1 MLYLGE
7 KCGLVNSYQVSAP
20 HCPPGPIHSGSNNHF
35 FFFLTIIAIHSLI
48 LWTCLVKRLGKVL
61 MGVLMDFGDI
71 VVWRLACQKKYVLF
85 CCCDAKSFISNRAIF
100 HRGKQLS

>member
-1 MLYLGE
+1 MDLFNQ
-7 KCGLVNSYQVSAP
+7 KTWQ
-20 HCPPGPIHSGSNNHF
+20 
-35 FFFLTIIAIHSLI
+35 
-48 LWTCLVKRLGKVL
+48 VL

-85 CCCDAKSFISNRAIF
+85 CCCDYEFLSRSLYILEAIDDAKSFISNRAIF